1 MGTTTYR
8 RAAGL
13 GLLAVGSLLLAE
25 CGTSTD
31 PSTRGGPAT
40 GVVIGRVT
48 AGPTCPVERVGHACP
63 PRPVVAEVQ
72 ASAAGRIVASTHS
85 GADGS
90 YRLELPGGTYTVVAV
105 TLWVPKTSPGP
116 LTCGFATSH
125 VHGGGYLGNCAIR
138 PKGSSAQA
146 LAPSL
151 VRADGQKS
159 DSIILPVQSRC
170 RLDRALTAFRREPRP
185 KLVCHSR
192 ARARTG
198 PARSLVEGSR
208 STDPGRRALRYG
220 WRDPGCP

>member
-1 MGTTTYR
+1 MMGTTTYR

-105 TLWVPKTSPGP
+105 TQNALPRCVPGTVTVKTAHTTSGDI
-116 LTCGFATSH
+116 TCDTG
-125 VHGGGYLGNCAIR
+125 IR
-138 PKGSSAQA
+138 
-146 LAPSL
+146 
-151 VRADGQKS
+151 
-159 DSIILPVQSRC
+159 
-170 RLDRALTAFRREPRP
+170 
-185 KLVCHSR
+185 
-192 ARARTG
+192 
-198 PARSLVEGSR
+198 
-208 STDPGRRALRYG
+208 
-220 WRDPGCP
+220 